1 MCGKKLGESSNIVM
15 CSECI
20 DRMSIKCPGHQVD
33 AQTCDWCGEPLDCG
47 RRTLSNSVISITLCA
62 RCAEGPEQRHV
73 KTHMERVRLAERV
86 NELQRNL
93 AAMTKERD
101 EATKAH
107 AIAAAV
113 AEYDLFTAQ
122 QKIKWLTLLNEVSH
136 KGCMNWIESVKRC
149 NALTAERDALKDEV
163 ERLKAADADA
173 TAAREEIT
181 RLTAERDRL
190 QAKLDAAGLASGNC
204 LTCSYRWTEERAS
217 HECDSQLSAIL
228 EDMGAQLLEIVA
240 ERNSLFD
247 QTRNQTRDAPPDV
260 TPWWM
265 PRNDVAKD
273 RDMAYER
280 NHDLQE
286 RLVKANLRVGGLNV
300 ENQMLRS
307 RNAKIVAERDRLQG
321 KVRDLTT
328 CNDEQA
334 ATIVAL
340 RANKKRCMDCAHH
353 EAQFCVHGQCA
364 LGPEEAGCA
373 AWIPRKDGGK

>member
-1 MCGKKLGESSNIVM
+1 MCGKKLGESSNVVM
-15 CSECI
+15 CAECV

-33 AQTCDWCGEPLDCG
+33 AQTCDWCGAQLDCG
-47 RRTLSNSVISITLCA
+47 RRTLSNSVISMTLCA

-86 NELQRNL
+86 NELQRDL

-101 EATKAH
+101 E
-107 AIAAAV
+107 AAAV

-149 NALTAERDALKDEV
+149 NALTAERDALRANVDRLTKERDEAREPASDNRTWVWEHWLAAEHRTALLTAERDALKDEV
-163 ERLKAADADA
+163 ERLKAVDADA
-173 TAAREEIT
+173 TAARKEIT
-181 RLTAERDRL
+181 RLTAERDQL

-228 EDMGAQLLEIVA
+228 ENMAAQLLEIVA

-307 RNAKIVAERDRLQG
+307 RNAKIVAERDRLLG

-334 ATIVAL
+334 ATA
-340 RANKKRCMDCAHH
+340 
-353 EAQFCVHGQCA
+353 
-364 LGPEEAGCA
+364 AG
-373 AWIPRKDGGK
+373 